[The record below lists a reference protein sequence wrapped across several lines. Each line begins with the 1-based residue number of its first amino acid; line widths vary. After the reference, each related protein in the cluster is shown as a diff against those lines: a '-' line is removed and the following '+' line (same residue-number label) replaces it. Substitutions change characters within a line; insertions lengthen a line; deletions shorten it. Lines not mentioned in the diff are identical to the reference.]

1 MAFSRGDLSSDKISY
16 LEEYL
21 GKGDQKKGK
30 KKLDQIILKKGG
42 FQALVL
48 FDYNSHTQVK
58 NRVIDFLENSM
69 HFRQD
74 QVIQII
80 EDHFSELFIED
91 LTEMTSEDYIERL
104 IQKIPKICQKSLS

>member
-1 MAFSRGDLSSDKISY
+1 
-16 LEEYL
+16 
-21 GKGDQKKGK
+21 
-30 KKLDQIILKKGG
+30 
-42 FQALVL
+42 
-48 FDYNSHTQVK
+48 
-58 NRVIDFLENSM
+58 M

-91 LTEMTSEDYIERL
+91 LTEMTSEDYTERL